1 MNIKIKEFIRKIPLV
16 FPLLKIIQDRRYLYH
31 YIQGFIT
38 HKKLRNFFSKLE
50 SRLFYKNK
58 ENNNSTYA
66 DKLDIR
72 NIKEDGFIENPL
84 KIDELQIKEMFE
96 FLKTKP
102 MHDPESNQGGYFYLD
117 NMPED
122 IKRGFYRC
130 EDVVCAPNVLTIAN
144 DPAILSMA
152 SEYFNATPSIDY
164 IGSWWSFPSN
174 NLALT
179 QSYHRD
185 IDTLNSLKFF
195 IYLTDVDQNSG
206 PFVYIKG
213 SHDSTYKTKKDKM
226 HGDEE
231 IHNLYGKEEIKDIVG
246 KKGHNFIADTYGF
259 HKGLA
264 PKENNRLVLQIIY
277 TLKRTPFGPKKPFI
291 DFSDAKNL
299 SKFLLSPYTNR
310 HIIRF

>member
-1 MNIKIKEFIRKIPLV
+1 MNINIKEFVRKIPLL

-38 HKKLRNFFSKLE
+38 HKRLRKFLSELE
-50 SRLFYKNK
+50 SKLFYKNK
-58 ENNNSTYA
+58 DIDHGSNL
-66 DKLDIR
+66 DKLDIKM
-72 NIKEDGFIENPL
+72 IKEDGFIENPL
-84 KIDELQIKEMFE
+84 KIDESQIKEIFE

-102 MHDPESNQGGYFYLD
+102 MHDPESKQGDYFYLD
-117 NMPED
+117 NMPND

-130 EDVVCAPNVLTIAN
+130 EDVVCAPNVLSIAN
-144 DPAILSMA
+144 DPSILLMA
-152 SEYFNATPSIDY
+152 SKYFNATPSIDY
-164 IGSWWSFPSN
+164 IGSWWSFPSD

-195 IYLTDVDQNSG
+195 IYLTDVDQESG

-213 SHDSTYKTKKDKM
+213 SHNSIYKTKKDKM
-226 HGDEE
+226 HEDEE
-231 IHNLYGKEEIKDIVG
+231 IHTLYGEEDIKDLVG

-264 PKENNRLVLQIIY
+264 PTKNNRLVLQIIY